1 MFKKSGMKKITVLF
15 LTIMLTVTTVNG
27 CMGMK
32 KEQEAFDAFIERQ
45 FVETMEDN
53 WLNAHIFMETPE
65 NFGVDITKVPVEI
78 SPEINDAYFEKIDEE
93 NQACRE
99 AFEAFNRSK
108 LTDDQKDVYDTFA
121 YELNNALDG
130 SSEALKYISFDFATL
145 SGSYT
150 QIPTVL
156 ADLCLRN
163 EEDIKA
169 LIQIVASVKTYLD
182 SSADFLFEQE
192 AHGTLMI
199 DFDEIRSYC
208 KKVVDAGMD
217 GSTLA
222 SMQEN
227 IDAVDI
233 SRELKEGYKKQ
244 VAEVYESFYIPAYE
258 NILSVLDRLEPS
270 KNNTCGLASIK
281 NGKEAYEVMFR
292 SATGTSKT
300 IEEVQKMLENRL
312 FESLEDLQRTALG
325 DTDSYMAWVNGEITT
340 GYEDFDSMLED
351 LSTAMKGDF
360 PEIEDVQYDIRPL
373 PKDMENSG
381 VEAYYNIPA
390 LDHSGNQKI
399 RVNTGE
405 DTLDIGSLSTFATV
419 AHEGFPGHMYQYNYC
434 YDLDITNWQKTVAAS
449 DGFVEGYA
457 TYVQQYALKYLEDV
471 DEDAIKIEQLM
482 NDINFMAVALSDIGI
497 HYEGWNEEELADYLT
512 SVGLNG
518 EASKDL
524 YQQLLVNPAVFLS
537 YYVGYAEILELKEN
551 AKKALGDQFNDQAF
565 HEALLKDGG
574 AIFDVVSKN
583 INAYIKE
590 ILKNK

>member
-15 LTIMLTVTTVNG
+15 LTITLTVTAVNG
-27 CMGMK
+27 CMGIK

-53 WLNAHIFMETPE
+53 WLNAHIFMENPE

-78 SPEINDAYFEKIDEE
+78 SPEINDAYFKKIDEE

-121 YELNNALDG
+121 YELKNVLDG

-169 LIQIVASVKTYLD
+169 LIKIVASVKPYLD

-258 NILSVLDRLEPS
+258 NILSVLDRLDPS

-312 FESLEDLQRTALG
+312 FGSLEDLQRTALG

-590 ILKNK
+590 TLKNK

>member
-15 LTIMLTVTTVNG
+15 LTITLTVTAVNG
-27 CMGMK
+27 CMGIK

-53 WLNAHIFMETPE
+53 WLNAHIFMENPE

-78 SPEINDAYFEKIDEE
+78 SPEINDAYFKKIDEE

-121 YELNNALDG
+121 YELNNVLDG

-169 LIQIVASVKTYLD
+169 LIKIVASVKPYLD

-312 FESLEDLQRTALG
+312 FGSLEDLQRTALG

-590 ILKNK
+590 TLKNK

>member
-1 MFKKSGMKKITVLF
+1 MLKKSGMKKITVLF
-15 LTIMLTVTTVNG
+15 LTITLTVTAVNG
-27 CMGMK
+27 CMGIK

-53 WLNAHIFMETPE
+53 WLNAHIFMENPE

-258 NILSVLDRLEPS
+258 NILSVLDRLDPS

-281 NGKEAYEVMFR
+281 NGKEAYEVMFK

-590 ILKNK
+590 TLKNK